1 MTTLEEIQNMKYQG
15 YSDDEIISSLEEQ
28 GVSPKEIY
36 DSLNQ
41 AQIQGDVSNIQ
52 GQNSDETYSPEYQYN
67 EQNQSGGHIIPMSQE
82 SDESSQS
89 DVYTP
94 QQYAEEPMQTQGAGQ
109 YAEQE
114 MLYPEQSYNQA
125 YAPQQGYETGYNS
138 EGYDSSSMMDIAE
151 QIIDDKL
158 VPVIDKINNLS
169 EFKAI
174 IQSQVENIEIR
185 LKKIESVIDRLQITI
200 LEKVGSYGDNL
211 SSIKRE
217 MTMMQE
223 SFGKVINPL
232 TDRNSELSSKTSSRK
247 KR

>member
-1 MTTLEEIQNMKYQG
+1 MTTLEEVQNMKDQG
-15 YSDDEIISSLEEQ
+15 YNDDEIISSLEEQ

-41 AQIQGDVSNIQ
+41 AQIQGDISNIQ
-52 GQNSDETYSPEYQYN
+52 GSNNDETYSPEYPQYK
-67 EQNQSGGHIIPMSQE
+67 EQNQSGGHITPMSQE
-82 SDESSQS
+82 SDEI
-89 DVYTP
+89 YAP

-114 MLYPEQSYNQA
+114 MSYPEQNYNQA
-125 YAPQQGYETGYNS
+125 YAPQQGYETEYNS

-151 QIIDDKL
+151 QIIDNKL

-169 EFKAI
+169 EFKTI

-217 MTMMQE
+217 MSMMQE

-232 TDRNSELSSKTSSRK
+232 TDRNLESSSKTLSRK